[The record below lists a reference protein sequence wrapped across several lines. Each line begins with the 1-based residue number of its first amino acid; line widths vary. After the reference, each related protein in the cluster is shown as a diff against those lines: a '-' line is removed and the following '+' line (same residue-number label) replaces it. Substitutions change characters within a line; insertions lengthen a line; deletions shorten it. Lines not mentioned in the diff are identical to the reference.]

1 MSDEVIA
8 LNFGGEH
15 MACVD
20 VTYKAPGKWK
30 TQISA
35 APRAEDLDYSNAAV
49 WDCLTVDR
57 LVLAAFIAAHYG
69 RHGQF
74 VSIGNFDFSECGSA
88 ERALNHLVTYFRFRL
103 LEAGRL
109 REAESLLP
117 EYEAL
122 FVASAST
129 ETTTLPT
136 KLLATTKAAF
146 QAADWSDVFAELDRD
161 GDVWLSWME
170 ALYIQADYHNIWVE
184 PGRF

>member
-1 MSDEVIA
+1 MDEVIA

-30 TQISA
+30 TLISA

-57 LVLAAFIAAHYG
+57 LVLAAFIAAHYKY
-69 RHGQF
+69 GQF
-74 VSIGNFDFSECGSA
+74 GRIGNFDFSECGSA
-88 ERALNHLVTYFRFRL
+88 ELALNHLVTYFRFRL

-129 ETTTLPT
+129 ETTTLPA

-146 QAADWSDVFAELDRD
+146 QAADWSDVLAELDRD
-161 GDVWLSWME
+161 GDVWQCWME
-170 ALYIQADYHNIWVE
+170 NQYSQADYHNIWVE

>member
-1 MSDEVIA
+1 MYDEVIA

-69 RHGQF
+69 RGQF
-74 VSIGNFDFSECGSA
+74 GSIGNFDFSECGSA
-88 ERALNHLVTYFRFRL
+88 ERALDHLVTYFRFRL

-109 REAESLLP
+109 RGAESLWP

-122 FVASAST
+122 FVAIAST
-129 ETTTLPT
+129 ETTTPLPT

-161 GDVWLSWME
+161 GDVWQSWME
-170 ALYIQADYHNIWVE
+170 EQYSQADYHNIWVE

>member
-1 MSDEVIA
+1 MSYEVIA

-20 VTYKAPGKWK
+20 VTYKAPGKWE

-35 APRAEDLDYSNAAV
+35 ALRAEDLDYSNAAV
-49 WDCLTVDR
+49 WDCLTADR

-69 RHGQF
+69 HGLF
-74 VSIGNFDFSECGSA
+74 VSIGNFDFSECSSA
-88 ERALNHLVTYFRFRL
+88 ERALCHLVTYFRFRL

-170 ALYIQADYHNIWVE
+170 EQYNKADYHNIWVE